1 LYDQGFLAWKEDA
14 AKVSPGKMKALLQ
27 VNSWIESIA
36 PVVAEE
42 AGDEDEEESDL
53 EDYGQ

>member
-1 LYDQGFLAWKEDA
+1 LAWKEDA

-36 PVVAEE
+36 PIVHEE